1 MKAHQYVKRSNA
13 RAVPEAFVGD
23 PIVSFLYSR
32 VREDA
37 GWLYKALTSAR
48 LTDLLG
54 TLRFDIRPARP
65 DRMRLRYARKMGIDF
80 TECAAPPQ
88 TLDTARKVFERQIRY
103 WDCRPMEPAAS
114 AIASPA
120 DARLLVGSLERSSS
134 LFLKDKFFDFDDLLG
149 RDKPIWRRVF
159 RGGHYAVLRLTPD
172 KYHYNHVP
180 VSGVVRDIYEVDG
193 VFQSCHPAVVIA
205 QATPYSKNRRTVTIS
220 ETDVPNGSQVGVVA
234 MVEVVALMIGDV
246 VQRYS
251 RERYDEPQPV
261 RVGMHLERGAPKS
274 LFRPGSSTVVLIFE
288 PGRVRFCKDIVANLR
303 RSDVRSHY
311 SAAGSRSLVET
322 DVLVR
327 STIARPVRGAA
338 R

>member
-1 MKAHQYVKRSNA
+1 MTAHEYVKRSNS
-13 RAVPEAFVGD
+13 RVVPEAFCGD

-32 VREDA
+32 AREDA
-37 GWLYKALTSAR
+37 GWLYRALTSAR

-54 TLRFDIRPARP
+54 ALRFDIRFASP
-65 DRMRLRYARKMGIDF
+65 DRMRRQYARDMGIDF
-80 TECAAPPQ
+80 TECAAPIRA
-88 TLDTARKVFERQIRY
+88 LDTARKVFERQIRY
-103 WDCRPMEPAAS
+103 WDCRPMEPDAS
-114 AIASPA
+114 AIVSPA
-120 DARLLVGSLERSSS
+120 DARLLVGSLARESS
-134 LFLKDKFFDFDDLLG
+134 LFLKDKFFDFDDFLG

-180 VSGVVRDIYEVDG
+180 ASGKVRDIYDVDG

-205 QATPYSKNRRTVTIS
+205 QATPYSKNRRTVTII
-220 ETDVPNGSQVGVVA
+220 ETDVPNGSQVGWVA

-251 RERYDEPQPV
+251 RERYEDPQPV
-261 RVGMHLERGAPKS
+261 RTGLHLERGAPKS

-288 PGRVRFCKDIVANLR
+288 PGRVRFCEDIVANLR
-303 RSDVRSHY
+303 RGDVRSYY
-311 SAAGSRSLVET
+311 SAAGSRPLVET
-322 DVLVR
+322 DVPVR
-327 STIARPVRGAA
+327 STIARPVRGGA

>member
-1 MKAHQYVKRSNA
+1 
-13 RAVPEAFVGD
+13 
-23 PIVSFLYSR
+23 
-32 VREDA
+32 
-37 GWLYKALTSAR
+37 
-48 LTDLLG
+48 
-54 TLRFDIRPARP
+54 
-65 DRMRLRYARKMGIDF
+65 MRQRYARKMGIDF

-114 AIASPA
+114 AIVSPA
-120 DARLLVGSLERSSS
+120 DARLLVGSLEHASS
-134 LFLKDKFFDFDDLLG
+134 LYLKDKFFDFDDLLG

-180 VSGVVRDIYEVDG
+180 ASGVVRDIYEVDG

-205 QATPYSKNRRTVTIS
+205 QATPYSKNRRTVTII
-220 ETDVPNGSQVGVVA
+220 ETDVPNGAQVGVVA

-303 RSDVRSHY
+303 RGDVRNHY
-311 SAAGSRSLVET
+311 SATGSRSLVET